1 MTQTLLPPTAG
12 LYVQDAEQPLAF
24 PLKHTEVKAQV
35 SGHLARVEVIQTFE
49 NPFAT
54 PLEAIYIF
62 PLPDEAAVD
71 SMVIRL
77 GDRAIR
83 GRIEK
88 REQAQ
93 AIYDQAKKQ
102 GQTAGLLEQER
113 ANIFTQSLA
122 NILPGEQIEVVIGYS
137 DQLAYKQGAYEFVF
151 PMVVGPR
158 YIPGTSI
165 AGPGSRPGSAPEPM
179 TLNQDTD
186 IVPDASRLNAP
197 ILPADLRSGHD
208 IQVTVDIATGAGPW
222 KLESANFQSPSHQ
235 IAINSQDAIT
245 RVTLAPNDT
254 LPNKDFILRY
264 QVAGAATQ
272 TSVLTQSDERGGHF
286 AAYLIPA
293 IHYDSAQYIPK
304 DMVFLIDTSGSQ
316 SGPPLDQCKAL
327 MHRFIQGLHPQDTFN
342 IVNFANTTQQLAKV
356 PLENTP
362 QNRQRALTYVDR
374 LQAGGGTEM
383 LQGFKT
389 VLNLPQMDRE
399 RIRNIVL
406 LTDGYIGNETQIFAE
421 AQRSL
426 TLSTRIHSFGA
437 GSSVNRFLLN
447 RVAEMGRGISH
458 VVRHDEAI
466 ERVVDKFLEQ
476 INNPVLGNLS
486 LRWEGPGEAPD
497 LYPIAPPDLFAE
509 QPLVLLGRKRDRQ
522 PGTLRVTG
530 MAASGDSFESFAL
543 HFEPSGNPALAQLW
557 GRARIK
563 ALMNQMVSGET
574 TVGVAAVTETAL
586 AYQLLSQY
594 TAFVAISDEVRVEQP
609 NESVSVNVPVNMPE
623 AVSHTKVF
631 RKRAVAPVPC
641 MAAEEQASLM
651 EAEEDSFE
659 SEMPPLSPSTS
670 SWGVVGSSDAFSGPT
685 SQLGTSPEAPSEPTE
700 KALRPQPKAGR
711 SAPQSPAPRK
721 IGRSQSEVSRSEPR
735 SRPGMRL
742 KKATRFSGHGEPTEK
757 RGEAQKKSK
766 PVRQSIFLRIK
777 DWFSA
782 LFNLNSLKTGQPSTP
797 QSQIQIVK
805 AEGLNPDLLQQ
816 LQQNLES
823 HWLSITPQPKG
834 TLVFELVI
842 QHGRVKRVMLDVE
855 ASDPQDPA
863 AVERIRQIFFQW
875 LCPQDF
881 VEPLRVE
888 LRV

>member
-12 LYVQDAEQPLAF
+12 LFVQDAEQPLAF

-35 SGHLARVEVIQTFE
+35 SGHLSRVEVIQTFE

-54 PLEAIYIF
+54 ALEAIYIF

-71 SMVIRL
+71 TMTIRI
-77 GDRAIR
+77 GDRAIH

-93 AIYDQAKKQ
+93 AIYDRAKKQ

-137 DQLAYKQGAYEFVF
+137 DQLAYQQGAYEFVF

-158 YIPGTSI
+158 YIPGSPI
-165 AGPGSRPGSAPEPM
+165 AEPGNRPGSAPEPM

-186 IVPDASRLNAP
+186 VVPDASRLNAP
-197 ILPADLRSGHD
+197 VLPADLRSGHD
-208 IQVTVDIATGAGPW
+208 IQVTVDIETGAGPW
-222 KLESANFQSPSHQ
+222 KLESVNLQSPSHQ
-235 IAINSQDAIT
+235 IAIDAQDAIT
-245 RVTLAPNDT
+245 RVTLAPSDT

-264 QVAGAATQ
+264 QVASADTQ
-272 TSVLTQSDERGGHF
+272 ASLLTQSDERGGHF

-293 IHYDSAQYIPK
+293 IHYDKTQYIPK

-327 MHRFIQGLHPQDTFN
+327 MRRCIQGLHPQDTFN

-362 QNRQRALTYVDR
+362 QNRQRALTYVDH

-383 LQGFKT
+383 LQGLKT
-389 VLNLPQMDRE
+389 VLNLPQLDRE

-426 TLSTRIHSFGA
+426 TLSTRLHSFGA

-466 ERVVDKFLEQ
+466 EQVVDKFLEQ
-476 INNPVLGNLS
+476 INNPVLGNLA
-486 LRWEGPGEAPD
+486 LRWDGPGEAPD

-522 PGTLRVTG
+522 PGTLRITG
-530 MAASGDSFESFAL
+530 MAASGDPFEQSFAL

-594 TAFVAISDEVRVEQP
+594 TAFVAVSDEVRVEQP
-609 NESVSVNVPVNMPE
+609 NQSVSVNVPVNMPE
-623 AVSHTKVF
+623 AVSYTKVF
-631 RKRAVAPVPC
+631 RKRAVASVPS
-641 MAAEEQASLM
+641 MAVEAQALSLGAFID
-651 EAEEDSFE
+651 AEEDSFDVMLPVSAPAPSWAE
-659 SEMPPLSPSTS
+659 ADSPEVLSM
-670 SWGVVGSSDAFSGPT
+670 PT
-685 SQLGTSPEAPSEPTE
+685 SQLGASLEAPSEPTG
-700 KALRPQPKAGR
+700 KVLRPQPKAGKFEAR
-711 SAPQSPAPRK
+711 ARTTGKKMFRPQASGIESGSEPPEK
-721 IGRSQSEVSRSEPR
+721 IG
-735 SRPGMRL
+735 
-742 KKATRFSGHGEPTEK
+742 
-757 RGEAQKKSK
+757 EAPKSSK
-766 PVRQSIFLRIK
+766 PVRKSIFMRIK

-782 LFNLNSLKTGQPSTP
+782 LLTRNSPVTGQPPIP
-797 QSQIQIVK
+797 QKQIQIVK
-805 AEGLNPDLLQQ
+805 AEGLNSELLQQ
-816 LQQNLES
+816 LQQSLES
-823 HWLSITPQPKG
+823 HWPSITPHPKG
-834 TLVFELVI
+834 TIVFELVI
-842 QHGRVKRVMLDVE
+842 QRGRVKRVMLDVE

-863 AVERIRQIFFQW
+863 AVDQLRPIFFQW
-875 LCPQDF
+875 SCPQDF
-881 VEPLRVE
+881 ITPLRLE
-888 LRV
+888 LRVQ